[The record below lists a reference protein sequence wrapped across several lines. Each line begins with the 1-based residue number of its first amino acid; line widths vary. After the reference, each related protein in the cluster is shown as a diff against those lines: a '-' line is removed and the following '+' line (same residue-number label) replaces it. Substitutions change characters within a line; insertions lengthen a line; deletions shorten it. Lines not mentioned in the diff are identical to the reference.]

1 MGAKIRQLREQRGMT
16 QKQLADALGLS
27 QVAICL
33 WETGENVPTI
43 QNLYRL
49 ADILGCEPGELLA
62 K

>member
-1 MGAKIRQLREQRGMT
+1 MGAKIRQLRERRGMT

>member
-1 MGAKIRQLREQRGMT
+1 MGAKIRQLRERLGMT

-49 ADILGCEPGELLA
+49 ADILGCDARDLLD
-62 K
+62 

>member
-1 MGAKIRQLREQRGMT
+1 MGAKIRQLRERRGMT

-43 QNLYRL
+43 QNLHRL
-49 ADILGCEPGELLA
+49 ADILGCDARDLLD
-62 K
+62 

>member
-1 MGAKIRQLREQRGMT
+1 MGAKIRQLRERLGMT
-16 QKQLADALGLS
+16 QKQLADALGLR

-49 ADILGCEPGELLA
+49 ADILGCDARDLLD
-62 K
+62 

>member
-1 MGAKIRQLREQRGMT
+1 MGAKIRQLRERRGMT

-27 QVAICL
+27 HVAICL

-49 ADILGCEPGELLA
+49 ADILGCDARDLLD
-62 K
+62 

>member
-1 MGAKIRQLREQRGMT
+1 MGAKIRQLRERLGMT